1 MVATAVFGKV
11 SPGIT
16 KMIRMDHSHV
26 MVTFHKYQ
34 IDAPLSK
41 KRAIVKTVLLAL
53 EIHAQLEE
61 EIFYPALA
69 DVDPGNEALKKARS
83 EHGEMKRLISKLRSM
98 APENRSYDDT
108 FMQLMREVVHH
119 VADEETVMLPAAESL
134 LRDRLGELGA
144 QMTARRMQL
153 AAPHAREIMVNSV
166 RAMPVTAMVMA
177 AALVTGGWLVA
188 RALSSSPHRAR
199 LSA

>member
-1 MVATAVFGKV
+1 MVATAVLGKV

-26 MVTFHKYQ
+26 MVTFHKYE

-69 DVDPGNEALKKARS
+69 DVDPDNEALKKARS
-83 EHGEMKRLISKLRSM
+83 EHGEMKRLIAKLRSM
-98 APENRSYDDT
+98 APEHRSYDST
-108 FMQLMREVVHH
+108 FMALMREVVHH

-144 QMTARRMQL
+144 QMTARRIQL
-153 AAPHAREIMVNSV
+153 AAPHAREIMLNSA
-166 RAMPVTAMVMA
+166 RAMPATAMVMA
-177 AALVTGGWLVA
+177 AALVAGGWLVA
-188 RALSSSPHRAR
+188 RAWSSSPHRPR
-199 LSA
+199 LGV